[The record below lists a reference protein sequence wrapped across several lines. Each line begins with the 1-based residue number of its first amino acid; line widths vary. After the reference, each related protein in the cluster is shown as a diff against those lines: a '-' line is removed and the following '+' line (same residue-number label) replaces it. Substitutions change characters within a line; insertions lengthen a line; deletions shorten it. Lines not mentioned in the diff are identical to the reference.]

1 MAIGEEDYAEMF
13 KSMKKKK
20 KKSSKKAT
28 LDGEANEEDG
38 GAEPANAIEK
48 DNDIR
53 YATVILIF
61 YF

>member
-1 MAIGEEDYAEMF
+1 
-13 KSMKKKK
+13 MKKKK

-53 YATVILIF
+53 YASVIFIF
-61 YF
+61 YFWPLYLIFI